1 MMGRGVHGG
10 LSSRGLQ
17 VWAALLAAKL
27 LYAVVVVGIVVWGD
41 AYDTPRALR
50 IGRHWFPE
58 GWLSEPRGRWE
69 RHFATWDA
77 EHYLYLAARG
87 YGVETPSIAFYP
99 LWPGLVHAAGRLT
112 GLSHVVVGLAL
123 ANVCSL
129 VGWWLFHRGTA
140 RRWGEEVA
148 DRATLLL
155 VLFPGAL
162 FFQFIYSEALFFLLV
177 MVLWWGLESRRWGA
191 AWVAAYLAPLA
202 RGVGVFAV
210 LPIAWHALKTLPWER
225 VRRWCDGS
233 EPGRGSAV
241 RDEKRRCWGA
251 CWLLLAPVL
260 GWATYLGLMWLWRGS
275 PWAGIEAQRY
285 WGVHA
290 ISNLWDFRK
299 LAEGF
304 FEVRAW
310 HEFQGSL
317 LDRLGFVVLVYS
329 LPVQWRMGRDLLPWT
344 FMLGVVPALSG
355 TFVSYLRFEACAFPL
370 FLAMGAVFSW
380 WRKKWPFWT
389 FAGLS
394 LAVHGHLLWR
404 FLNYRWA
411 G

>member
-1 MMGRGVHGG
+1 MMEPGVREPRPGRGA
-10 LSSRGLQ
+10 R

-27 LYAVVVVGIVVWGD
+27 LYAAVVGGIIAWGD
-41 AYDTPRALR
+41 AYDTRTAIW

-87 YGVETPSIAFYP
+87 YTVETPSIAFYP
-99 LWPGLVHAAGRLT
+99 LWPGLIHAVGRLT
-112 GLSHVVVGLAL
+112 GLSHVVVGLIL
-123 ANVCSL
+123 ANLCSL
-129 VGWWLFHRGTA
+129 LGWWLFHRVTA

-155 VLFPGAL
+155 VLFPGSL
-162 FFQFIYSEALFFLLV
+162 FYQFIYSEALFFLLV
-177 MVLWWGLESRRWGA
+177 MVLWWGLEQRRWGA
-191 AWVAAYLAPLA
+191 AWIGAYLAPLA

-225 VRRWCDGS
+225 LRRWRGGS
-233 EPGRGSAV
+233 AAGRGSEEPGGR
-241 RDEKRRCWGA
+241 RDGWGP
-251 CWLLLAPVL
+251 WLLLAAPVL
-260 GWATYLGLMWLWRGS
+260 GWATYLALMWLWRGN

-290 ISNLWDFRK
+290 ISNLWNFRK

-310 HEFQGSL
+310 HDFQGSL
-317 LDRLGFVVLVYS
+317 LDRLGFVVLMYS
-329 LPVQWRMGRDLLPWT
+329 LPVQWRLGRDLIPWT
-344 FMLGVVPALSG
+344 LMLGLVPALSG
-355 TFVSYLRFEACAFPL
+355 TFVSYIRFEACVFPL
-370 FLAMGAVFSW
+370 FVALGALFCW
-380 WRKKWPFWT
+380 LRKKWPFWA

-394 LAVHGHLLWR
+394 LAVHLHLLWR
-404 FLNYRWA
+404 FLHYRWA